1 MQSASIIRYLAK
13 KHGFNGS
20 NEQEA
25 LEIDILKEGV
35 DDMMMEFARA
45 KWFNTDESKREEDV
59 KKFLE
64 EGLPKRLAQF
74 QRALEGNHGGNGN
87 FLFSPTFPLVLISL
101 FLFRLLRWR
110 QDILHGFGLRCRC
123 EGAASAFRSSQGPR
137 EATCL
142 LGWAGYQSDRASRH
156 QEVLRL

>member
-1 MQSASIIRYLAK
+1 VQSASIIRYLAK

-20 NEQEA
+20 NEHEA

-74 QRALEGNHGGNGN
+74 QRALEGNHGGNGSH
-87 FLFSPTFPLVLISL
+87 LFSSTFPLVLMTL
-101 FLFRLLRWR
+101 FLFRLLRWG
-110 QDILHGFGLRCRC
+110 QAILHGFGLRCGC
-123 EGAASAFRSSQGPR
+123 KGA
-137 EATCL
+137 
-142 LGWAGYQSDRASRH
+142 
-156 QEVLRL
+156 